1 MKKGSSVD
9 EVLNYV
15 INYLDDI
22 ETFKQN
28 LIDFAQEFIDEI
40 NLEFEDVIKF
50 VGLNDDVILKKT
62 KQAKKLIQRIKDL
75 NSRRTIS
82 HFPIQH
88 LDKRYHQIKYKIES
102 ISDLKAAII
111 SSVYLNFM
119 RCASILNIEM
129 NDNGFIRPIP
139 KRKSN
144 ELCYALQIVKQQ
156 IMFNYIA
163 NCLFDPLPLTDYQME
178 TLNEVVVCSNN
189 SKYLTMLLS
198 QTIKGGRNER
208 AKK

>member
-15 INYLDDI
+15 INHLDDI

-62 KQAKKLIQRIKDL
+62 KQAKELIERIKDL
-75 NSRRTIS
+75 NSKRTIS

-88 LDKRYHQIKYKIES
+88 LDKRPQIKYKIES

-119 RCASILNIEM
+119 RCASILNIEI

-156 IMFNYIA
+156 IMFNYVA